1 MLLLVTASLIL
12 AGLGA
17 ALGLK
22 LRACRNVSST
32 RSVLLHVPI
41 ETAWDLVSDFP
52 ALFAAHGHGRSL
64 LRVTTTALERG
75 DGRAAGSVWVQGGT
89 WEDRPYS
96 ARIEILEIEA
106 PFLLAVRLLG
116 DNLGSERGLL
126 DHRGELRLRP
136 GSEGST
142 KVTWRLSAR
151 LGGLRN
157 LFARLLAP
165 ESVDAR
171 LLDLSLRSLKGAI
184 DGGTRQ
190 AGAGDPVSAP
200 PLLAEGP
207 LSAIAA
213 PIPGPTRSPQP
224 R

>member
-1 MLLLVTASLIL
+1 MAPREYRTGALFRLGRPGTCARLPLRSAGFTGADRRRKLQSRCAGPSRADGGDPVLLLVTASLIL

-116 DNLGSERGLL
+116 DNLGS
-126 DHRGELRLRP
+126 
-136 GSEGST
+136 
-142 KVTWRLSAR
+142 
-151 LGGLRN
+151 
-157 LFARLLAP
+157 
-165 ESVDAR
+165 
-171 LLDLSLRSLKGAI
+171 
-184 DGGTRQ
+184 
-190 AGAGDPVSAP
+190 
-200 PLLAEGP
+200 
-207 LSAIAA
+207 
-213 PIPGPTRSPQP
+213 
-224 R
+224 